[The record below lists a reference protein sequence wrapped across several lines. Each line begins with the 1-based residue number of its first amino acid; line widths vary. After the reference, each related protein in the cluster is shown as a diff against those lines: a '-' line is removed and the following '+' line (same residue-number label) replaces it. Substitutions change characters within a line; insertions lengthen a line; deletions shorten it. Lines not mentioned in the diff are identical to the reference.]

1 MDQLS
6 AIRAF
11 VRVVETGSFTKAA
24 EVLRTPKPTLTKL
37 VQQLEA
43 HVGAKLLNRTT
54 RRVGVSSDGAVYYER
69 AIRVLSDVDELDG
82 SMTTSQAAPK
92 GRLRVDMSTPVA
104 THILIP
110 ALCDFHQR
118 YPDIQLEIT
127 VTDRAIDLIGENVDC
142 VIRGGELADQNL
154 IARRIGDL
162 HFAVCAAPSY
172 LERHGAPEHP
182 SELDDKNHYTVAYL
196 MARTGRPYPWQFV
209 KGEDRIDVQG
219 RYFVAANDA
228 QVYVAAGLQGQ
239 GVIQAPTFMVQDHLR
254 SGALVQV
261 LPDWHVENLPMHIV
275 YPPNRYLSN
284 RLRVFVDWVAEL
296 FGKNELVRRVT

>member
-1 MDQLS
+1 MDQLA

-11 VRVVETGSFTKAA
+11 VRVVETGSFTRAA

-110 ALCDFHQR
+110 ALCDFHLR
-118 YPDIQLEIT
+118 YPEIQLEIT

-172 LERHGAPEHP
+172 LERHGAPKHP
-182 SELDDKNHYTVAYL
+182 SDLDGKDHYTVAYL

-209 KGEDRIDVQG
+209 KGEERVEVQG

-239 GVIQAPTFMVQDHLR
+239 GVIQAATFMVQDLLR

-261 LPDWHVENLPMHIV
+261 LNDWHVENLPMHIV

>member
-1 MDQLS
+1 MDQLA

-82 SMTTSQAAPK
+82 SMVTSQATPK
-92 GRLRVDMSTPVA
+92 GRLRVDMSTTIA
-104 THILIP
+104 THIVVP
-110 ALCDFHQR
+110 ALREFHQR
-118 YPDIQLEIT
+118 YPDIQLDLT

-142 VIRGGELADQNL
+142 VIRGGELGDQSL

-162 HFAVCAAPSY
+162 QFIVCAAPSY
-172 LERHGAPEHP
+172 LEKNGAPQHP
-182 SELDDKNHYTVAYL
+182 RELEEPPHYTVAYL
-196 MARTGRPYPWQFV
+196 WARTGRPFPWAFV
-209 KGEDRIDVQG
+209 RGDEQIEVQG
-219 RYFVAANDA
+219 RHHVAVNDGS
-228 QVYVAAGLQGQ
+228 VYVAAALQGQ
-239 GVIQAPTFMVQDHLR
+239 GIVQAPTYMVQDHLR
-254 SGALVQV
+254 EGRLVRVLQDWQV
-261 LPDWHVENLPMHIV
+261 ESLPMHVV

-296 FGKNELVRRVT
+296 FAKNDMIRRVG